1 MPRLRPS
8 EGKLMPP
15 KSEDKCGVTGCH
27 ESISVTTPDGS
38 FCVKHF
44 SQRLERK
51 YREAVGRLL

>member
-1 MPRLRPS
+1 
-8 EGKLMPP
+8 MPP